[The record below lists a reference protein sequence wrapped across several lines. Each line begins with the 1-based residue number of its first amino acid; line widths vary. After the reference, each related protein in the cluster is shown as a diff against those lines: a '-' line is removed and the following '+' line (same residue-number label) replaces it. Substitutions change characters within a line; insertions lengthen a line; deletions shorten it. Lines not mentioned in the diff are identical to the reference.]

1 MGLVSD
7 TALPTPRES
16 TWPMA
21 GLFLLS
27 LFPAMVAFLPG
38 FFRAW
43 WNLTDPEQRS
53 LISPTSV
60 MVMKILLA
68 AVFIQFMVAVVSLV
82 VARLRE
88 QIGRASC
95 RERVCHYV

>member
-1 MGLVSD
+1 
-7 TALPTPRES
+7 
-16 TWPMA
+16 
-21 GLFLLS
+21 
-27 LFPAMVAFLPG
+27 MVAFLPG

-68 AVFIQFMVAVVSLV
+68 AVFIPFLVAVVSLV

-88 QIGRASC
+88 RSWRQALGTAAAWTAGSGVVVFCFVAITGGGA
-95 RERVCHYV
+95 

>member
-68 AVFIQFMVAVVSLV
+68 AVFIPFLVAVVRS
-82 VARLRE
+82 AERRE
-88 QIGRASC
+88 GKECVSTC
-95 RERVCHYV
+95 RSRWSPYH